1 MSHFENL
8 KEQLPSKEKF
18 YSSLTG
24 TRVSDKEYQHVSK
37 VWNKFEMKKMKD
49 YHYLCLKCDVSLLAD
64 AFEKSRNNSS
74 KSYGLCLSHSL
85 SAPAIRLYAMFNMKK
100 VELIPDPDMYILFD
114 KVMRSGVSFIFN
126 RYSRASNK
134 YLKMT
139 QNKNEDILYT

>member
-24 TRVSDKEYQHVSK
+24 KRVSDKEYQHVSK

-64 AFEKSRNNSS
+64 ALKNPEIIAQR
-74 KSYGLCLSHSL
+74 
-85 SAPAIRLYAMFNMKK
+85 IMDYA
-100 VELIPDPDMYILFD
+100 
-114 KVMRSGVSFIFN
+114 
-126 RYSRASNK
+126 
-134 YLKMT
+134 
-139 QNKNEDILYT
+139 